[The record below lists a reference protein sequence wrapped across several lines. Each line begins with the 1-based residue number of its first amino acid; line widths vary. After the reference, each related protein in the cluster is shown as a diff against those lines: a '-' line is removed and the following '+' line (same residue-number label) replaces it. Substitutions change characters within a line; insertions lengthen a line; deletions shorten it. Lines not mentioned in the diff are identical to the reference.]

1 MEIFRDSP
9 TTYVKWNMVKK
20 VTSINDIINEYTLKR
35 NSFNPLTSSP
45 NIFMS
50 RLERRMELY
59 YSNLYKSHSSK
70 KK

>member
-1 MEIFRDSP
+1 MESYRNSP
-9 TTYVKWNMVKK
+9 TTYVNSNMVKR
-20 VTSINDIINEYTLKR
+20 VNTINEIVNEYTLKR
-35 NSFNPLTSSP
+35 SSFNPITLSP

-50 RLERRMELY
+50 RLEKRMEIY

>member
-1 MEIFRDSP
+1 MESFRDSP
-9 TTYVKWNMVKK
+9 TTYVNRRVVKK
-20 VTSINDIINEYTLKR
+20 VFTINDIIDEYTLKR
-35 NSFNPLTSSP
+35 NSFNPVTLSP
-45 NIFMS
+45 NIFMT